1 MEKIKPYG
9 VYYRMWDLYQT
20 MKDEGYKKAEEVYEN
35 FTKEVRMDDCAILFS
50 LPTEKED
57 GYEPWEEYF
66 AEWLIAHTDLKS
78 GDSVLIFSE

>member
-20 MKDEGYKKAEEVYEN
+20 MKDEGYEKAEEVYES
-35 FTKEVRMDDCAILFS
+35 FTKGVQCGMFFS
-50 LPTEKED
+50 LPAEEED

-66 AEWLIAHTDLKS
+66 AEWLIAHTDLKP
-78 GDSVLIFSE
+78 GDSVLIFSEL